1 MQGNQMTPQRA
12 GDPRQDWAGEIGGPV
27 YQTAP
32 TGQGSALPGLE
43 SGMGGYQAGY
53 QSGYQAGFQQ
63 GGQDGGAQPLPA
75 QPGNPPVTVGQE
87 PVYSDQQG
95 VPGCVPGSTQGIV
108 QGIPAMQHPSRGGLD
123 FSTGLTQ
130 DALESPMTTQE
141 AYQGS
146 IKGLL
151 GQNLGH
157 YVVATFLV
165 GTQNPI
171 SWEGILHSI
180 GNNYLVIFQPDQ
192 GRYITGDLYALKFV
206 EFSDSA
212 PGVVS
217 PCTGYR
223 RRDGH
228 QGW

>member
-1 MQGNQMTPQRA
+1 MQGNQMLPQRT
-12 GDPRQDWAGEIGGPV
+12 GSVRQDWTGEIGGPV
-27 YQTAP
+27 YETAP
-32 TGQGSALPGLE
+32 AGQGSPLPGLE

-63 GGQDGGAQPLPA
+63 GGQDGGTQTLPA

-151 GQNLGH
+151 GPNLGPPLAAPLPLRTPRAPSP
-157 YVVATFLV
+157 VRASSTAS
-165 GTQNPI
+165 GTTI
-171 SWEGILHSI
+171 SSSSSRTRAGTS
-180 GNNYLVIFQPDQ
+180 
-192 GRYITGDLYALKFV
+192 
-206 EFSDSA
+206 
-212 PGVVS
+212 PGTS
-217 PCTGYR
+217 TR
-223 RRDGH
+223 
-228 QGW
+228 

>member
-1 MQGNQMTPQRA
+1 MQGNQMLPQRTESV
-12 GDPRQDWAGEIGGPV
+12 RQDWTGEIGGPV
-27 YQTAP
+27 YQAAP
-32 TGQGSALPGLE
+32 MGQGELPGLE
-43 SGMGGYQAGY
+43 TGVGGYQAGY

-63 GGQDGGAQPLPA
+63 GGVQTLPA
-75 QPGNPPVTVGQE
+75 QPGDPPVVVGQE
-87 PVYSDQQG
+87 PIYSDPQG
-95 VPGCVPGSTQGIV
+95 VPGSVPGSTQGT
-108 QGIPAMQHPSRGGLD
+108 MQSVREMQRPGRGTLD

-212 PGVVS
+212 PVVVS

>member
-1 MQGNQMTPQRA
+1 MQGNQMLPQRT
-12 GDPRQDWAGEIGGPV
+12 GSVRQDWTGELGGPV
-27 YQTAP
+27 YETASA
-32 TGQGSALPGLE
+32 GQGSPLPGLE

-75 QPGNPPVTVGQE
+75 QSGNPPVTVGQE

-95 VPGCVPGSTQGIV
+95 VPGSVPGSTQGIV
-108 QGIPAMQHPSRGGLD
+108 QGIPAMQFPGRGGLD

-146 IKGLL
+146 IKGLR

-165 GTQNPI
+165 GTQNTVA
-171 SWEGILHSI
+171 WEGILYDV
-180 GNNYLVIFQPDQ
+180 GNDYVTIYQEGRD
-192 GRYITGDLYALKFV
+192 RYIVSDVYSLKFI
-206 EFSDSA
+206 EFYDTRCREMCQEMLQN
-212 PGVVS
+212 GQW
-217 PCTGYR
+217 
-223 RRDGH
+223 
-228 QGW
+228 QGGPT

>member
-43 SGMGGYQAGY
+43 SGMGGYQV
-53 QSGYQAGFQQ
+53 GFQQ
-63 GGQDGGAQPLPA
+63 GGQDGGAQTLPA

-165 GTQNPI
+165 GTQSPI

-192 GRYITGDLYALKFV
+192 GRYITGEIITHSV
-206 EFSDSA
+206 CQS
-212 PGVVS
+212 
-217 PCTGYR
+217 R
-223 RRDGH
+223 
-228 QGW
+228 

>member
-1 MQGNQMTPQRA
+1 MQANQMIPQRTGA
-12 GDPRQDWAGEIGGPV
+12 VRQDWTGETGGPV

-32 TGQGSALPGLE
+32 MQPGQGAGLSAGDIGFQ
-43 SGMGGYQAGY
+43 SGY

-63 GGQDGGAQPLPA
+63 GGSQDGVQVLPA
-75 QPGNPPVTVGQE
+75 QPGGAPAVSQE

-95 VPGCVPGSTQGIV
+95 VPGSVPGSTQGTMQSV
-108 QGIPAMQHPSRGGLD
+108 WELQHPSRGGLD
-123 FSTGLTQ
+123 FSTGLTRE
-130 DALESPMTTQE
+130 ALESPMTTQE

-212 PGVVS
+212 PGVVP

>member
-1 MQGNQMTPQRA
+1 MQANQMIP
-12 GDPRQDWAGEIGGPV
+12 PRTGHARQPDWTAEVGGPV

-32 TGQGSALPGLE
+32 MQGSQN
-43 SGMGGYQAGY
+43 YQT
-53 QSGYQAGFQQ
+53 
-63 GGQDGGAQPLPA
+63 LPA
-75 QPGNPPVTVGQE
+75 QPGNAPVVVSEE
-87 PVYSDQQG
+87 PIYSDQQG
-95 VPGCVPGSTQGIV
+95 VPGSVPGSTQGIV
-108 QGIPAMQHPSRGGLD
+108 QGVPAMQHPGRGQPD
-123 FSTGLTQ
+123 FSTGL
-130 DALESPMTTQE
+130 TQE

-171 SWEGILHSI
+171 SWEGILHSV

-212 PGVVS
+212 PGVVP

-223 RRDGH
+223 RRDG
-228 QGW
+228 QQIW

>member
-1 MQGNQMTPQRA
+1 
-12 GDPRQDWAGEIGGPV
+12 
-27 YQTAP
+27 
-32 TGQGSALPGLE
+32 
-43 SGMGGYQAGY
+43 
-53 QSGYQAGFQQ
+53 
-63 GGQDGGAQPLPA
+63 
-75 QPGNPPVTVGQE
+75 
-87 PVYSDQQG
+87 
-95 VPGCVPGSTQGIV
+95 
-108 QGIPAMQHPSRGGLD
+108 MQHPGRGTLD

>member
-1 MQGNQMTPQRA
+1 MGLRNHLPSEVIT
-12 GDPRQDWAGEIGGPV
+12 DPISVE
-27 YQTAP
+27 
-32 TGQGSALPGLE
+32 
-43 SGMGGYQAGY
+43 
-53 QSGYQAGFQQ
+53 
-63 GGQDGGAQPLPA
+63 
-75 QPGNPPVTVGQE
+75 
-87 PVYSDQQG
+87 
-95 VPGCVPGSTQGIV
+95 
-108 QGIPAMQHPSRGGLD
+108 
-123 FSTGLTQ
+123 
-130 DALESPMTTQE
+130 E
-141 AYQGS
+141 AYRGS
-146 IKGLL
+146 LKAMLL
-151 GQNLGH
+151 RYVGN

>member
-1 MQGNQMTPQRA
+1 MQANQMIP
-12 GDPRQDWAGEIGGPV
+12 PRTGHARQPDWTAEVGGPV

-32 TGQGSALPGLE
+32 MQGSQN
-43 SGMGGYQAGY
+43 YQT
-53 QSGYQAGFQQ
+53 
-63 GGQDGGAQPLPA
+63 LPA
-75 QPGNPPVTVGQE
+75 QPGNAPAVVSEE
-87 PVYSDQQG
+87 PIYSDQQG
-95 VPGCVPGSTQGIV
+95 VPGSVPGSTQGTIQSV
-108 QGIPAMQHPSRGGLD
+108 REMQRPGRGTLD

-171 SWEGILHSI
+171 SWEGILHSV

-212 PGVVS
+212 PGVVP

-223 RRDGH
+223 RRDG
-228 QGW
+228 QQIW

>member
-1 MQGNQMTPQRA
+1 
-12 GDPRQDWAGEIGGPV
+12 
-27 YQTAP
+27 
-32 TGQGSALPGLE
+32 
-43 SGMGGYQAGY
+43 
-53 QSGYQAGFQQ
+53 
-63 GGQDGGAQPLPA
+63 
-75 QPGNPPVTVGQE
+75 
-87 PVYSDQQG
+87 
-95 VPGCVPGSTQGIV
+95 
-108 QGIPAMQHPSRGGLD
+108 MQHPSRGGLD

-165 GTQNPI
+165 GTQSPI

>member
-43 SGMGGYQAGY
+43 SGMGGYQV
-53 QSGYQAGFQQ
+53 GFQQ
-63 GGQDGGAQPLPA
+63 GGQDGGAQTLPA

-108 QGIPAMQHPSRGGLD
+108 QGIPAMRHPSRGGLD

-165 GTQNPI
+165 GTQSPI